1 MTRHAKIFEVMEEEG
16 KGMEKRPF
24 QFMNI
29 PERSQKPRDKGI
41 TMMIDWG
48 IGVARQKDILEIAGE
63 AIDIAKIA
71 VGLSGIISEKVLTE
85 KIRVYNDYRVDA
97 FIGGQ
102 FLEYGIF
109 HQGLDV
115 GKRYFEEARRL
126 GFKLVEVSDNNLKIT
141 PEDKFELIRMGSRDF
156 GLRILGEVG
165 SKTEMS
171 SAEAMVGGIK
181 GCLAHGAWKVFVEGA
196 EFTDKNDGTLL
207 EDVIE
212 GVTKGVDLKDI
223 LFELPG
229 RWISNVH
236 GCGIHDMEVFLVD
249 RFGAEVNI
257 ANVQPEEIMELETLR
272 TGVGVKLKQKS
283 P

>member
-1 MTRHAKIFEVMEEEG
+1 MEE
-16 KGMEKRPF
+16 RPF

-29 PERSQKPRDKGI
+29 PKRSQKPREQGI

-48 IGVARQKDILEIAGE
+48 IGPARQKDILDIAGD

-71 VGLSGIISEKVLTE
+71 VGLSGILSKRVLAE
-85 KIRVYNDYRVDA
+85 KIRVYNDYQVDA

-109 HQGLDV
+109 HQGLEIA
-115 GKRYFEEARRL
+115 KPYFEEAKRL
-126 GFKLVEVSDNNLKIT
+126 GFKLVEVSDNNLKISA
-141 PEDKFELIRMGSRDF
+141 EDKFELIRMGSEDF

-171 SAEAMVGGIK
+171 STGAMVEGIK

-196 EFTDKNDGTLL
+196 EFTDKNDGSLL

-249 RFGAEVNI
+249 RFGPEVNI
-257 ANVQPEEIMELETLR
+257 ANVQPDEILELETLR
-272 TGVGVKLKQKS
+272 AGVGVKLKGE
-283 P
+283 

>member
-1 MTRHAKIFEVMEEEG
+1 MEQ
-16 KGMEKRPF
+16 RPF
-24 QFMNI
+24 QFMSVPN
-29 PERSQKPRDKGI
+29 RSEKPRDTGM

-48 IGVARQKDILEIAGE
+48 IGVARQQDILEIAGE

-71 VGLSGIISEKVLTE
+71 VGLSGVISERVLTE
-85 KIRVYNDYRVDA
+85 KIRIYSDCQVDA

-102 FLEYGIF
+102 FLEYGIL
-109 HQGLDV
+109 HQGLKIA
-115 GKRYFEEARRL
+115 KRYFEEAKRL
-126 GFKLVEVSDNNLKIT
+126 GFKLVEVSDNNLKIS
-141 PEDKFELIRMGSRDF
+141 PEDKYELIRMGSQDF
-156 GLRILGEVG
+156 GLKVLGEVG

-171 SAEAMVGGIK
+171 SPEAMVNGIK

-236 GCGIHDMEVFLVD
+236 GCGIHDMEVFLVE
-249 RFGAEVNI
+249 RFGPEVNI
-257 ANVQPEEIMELETLR
+257 ANVQPDEILELETLR
-272 TGVGVKLKQKS
+272 TGVGVKLKQK
-283 P
+283 

>member
-1 MTRHAKIFEVMEEEG
+1 MEQ
-16 KGMEKRPF
+16 RPF
-24 QFMNI
+24 QFMNL
-29 PERSQKPRDKGI
+29 PKRSEKPRDQGI

-48 IGVARQKDILEIAGE
+48 IGVARQRDILDIAGD

-71 VGLSGIISEKVLTE
+71 VGLSGIISERVLSE
-85 KIRVYNDYRVDA
+85 KIRIYNDYGVDA

-109 HQGLDV
+109 HQGLEV
-115 GKRYFEEARRL
+115 AERYFEEASRL
-126 GFKLVEVSDNNLKIT
+126 GFKVVEVSDNNLKIT
-141 PEDKFELIRMGSRDF
+141 PEDKFELIRMGSKDF
-156 GLRILGEVG
+156 GLKILGEVG
-165 SKTEMS
+165 SKTETS
-171 SAEAMVGGIK
+171 SPQAMVEGIK

-196 EFTDKNDGTLL
+196 EFTNKGDGTLL

-212 GVTKGVDLKDI
+212 GVTRGVDLKDI

-249 RFGAEVNI
+249 RFGPEVNI
-257 ANVQPEEIMELETLR
+257 ANVQPDEILELETLR
-272 TGVGVKLKQKS
+272 AGVGVKLKQ
-283 P
+283 

>member
-1 MTRHAKIFEVMEEEG
+1 
-16 KGMEKRPF
+16 MEKRPF
-24 QFMNI
+24 QFMNV
-29 PERSQKPRDKGI
+29 PKRRQKPRDTGI

-48 IGVARQKDILEIAGE
+48 IGVARQRDILEIAGE

-71 VGLSGIISEKVLTE
+71 VGLSGIISERVLTE
-85 KIRVYNDYRVDA
+85 KIKVYSDYQVDA

-109 HQGLDV
+109 HQGLEMA
-115 GKRYFEEARRL
+115 KPYFEEAKRL
-126 GFKLVEVSDNNLKIT
+126 GFKLIEISDNNLDIR
-141 PEDKFELIRMGSRDF
+141 PEDKFELIRMAGRDF
-156 GLRILGEVG
+156 GLKILGEVG

-171 SAEAMVGGIK
+171 SPEAMVEGIK

-196 EFTDKNDGTLL
+196 EFTDKKDGTLL
-207 EDVIE
+207 EHVIE

-236 GCGIHDMEVFLVD
+236 GCGIHDMEVFLVN
-249 RFGAEVNI
+249 RFGPEVNI
-257 ANVQPEEIMELETLR
+257 ANVLPDEILELEALR
-272 TGVGVKLKQKS
+272 TGVGVKLEHR
-283 P
+283 